1 MRRIVL
7 LLLPAFF
14 FIIGTS
20 QAETLKLAT
29 TDWEP
34 YVGKAI
40 KGEGFNA
47 EIVTEA
53 FKRAGYSVKIDFMQW
68 DKAIDEATKGSYD
81 AVFPEYYSKDRATDF
96 VYSSF
101 FSNSLLVFYKRK
113 SSTILYK
120 TLKDLTPYKIG
131 VVKGYINTEEFD
143 KASYLKKI
151 EVETDEENL
160 RRLIK
165 GEFDLIVIDKLVAQY
180 IIKTK
185 IPEASG
191 KLDSIEPPLIIHPLF
206 VVFPKKLP
214 ASEKR
219 AKEFNKAYES
229 MEKDGTI
236 KPIMV
241 RSGLAK

>member
-7 LLLPAFF
+7 LVTLIFF
-14 FIIGTS
+14 FMMGAP
-20 QAETLKLAT
+20 QAETLKIAT

-34 YVGKAI
+34 YVGKAL
-40 KGEGFNA
+40 KDEGFNA
-47 EIVTEA
+47 QIVTEA
-53 FKRAGYSVKIDFMQW
+53 FKRAGYTVKIDFMQW
-68 DKAIDEATKGSYD
+68 DKAIEDATKGTYD
-81 AVFPEYYSKDRATDF
+81 AVFPEYYSKDRAKDF
-96 VYSSF
+96 IYSNF

-113 SSTILYK
+113 SSNITYK

-143 KASYLKKI
+143 KASYLNTV

-180 IIKTK
+180 LIKTK
-185 IPEASG
+185 ISEASG

-206 VVFPKKLP
+206 VVFPKRLP

-229 MEKDGTI
+229 MEKDGSI

-241 RSGLAK
+241 KSGLMK

>member
-7 LLLPAFF
+7 LLVLAFF
-14 FIIGTS
+14 LMMGAS

-34 YVGKAI
+34 YVGKNI

-53 FKRAGYSVKIDFMQW
+53 FKRAGYTVKIDFMQW
-68 DKAIDEATKGSYD
+68 DKAIEDATKGSFD
-81 AVFPEYYSKDRATDF
+81 AVFPEYYSKDRAKDF

-113 SSTILYK
+113 SSNITYK

-131 VVKGYINTEEFD
+131 VVKGYINTDEFD
-143 KASYLKKI
+143 KASYLKKV

-236 KPIMV
+236 KPIMI